1 MPVSVTIEEYYK
13 DSRNTSIS
21 NETVSQVFKFY
32 IYGELIAGANVDATF
47 GPDDDLEAVK
57 AAYSV
62 IPMFRTFP
70 LYDGTNIVLT
80 LENLEL
86 KMIQYDIWE
95 VTCTYQL
102 PDSGGS
108 SGGGYSQNVN
118 NIGPNVG
125 DYQQWSNSYV
135 QLDVNV
141 ISEQIPRKMGLKSLA
156 CQKNVDATDTSVPY
170 TAGKPAPIGMTASGI
185 EGANVYARQ
194 FDFGL
199 TVYFRPQKLTIPYV
213 RRLNRMACSLNT
225 NLFFGLP
232 RGSVLFTEATFSS
245 DVFSVVPVNFQFK
258 VRNNFKFSQTGP
270 TVYMDPNADDPAEM
284 YDTYHDPY
292 FPDAATGPE
301 PGGAF
306 SGWCEVD
313 YLYHEKPDN
322 GALIQQPYLRTIHQ
336 MYEYSNFARFEL

>member
-21 NETVSQVFKFY
+21 NEAVSQVFKFY
-32 IYGELIAGANVDATF
+32 IYGELIAGASVDPTF

-108 SGGGYSQNVN
+108 GGGGYSQNIN

-141 ISEQIPRKMGLKSLA
+141 IAEQTTRKTGLFVLES
-156 CQKNVDATDTSVPY
+156 QKNVDATNTSVPY
-170 TAGKPAPIGMTASGI
+170 SLGSTAPIGMTSTGI
-185 EGANVYARQ
+185 EGTPVYARQ

-199 TVYFRPQKLTIPYV
+199 TAYFRPQKLTIPYV
-213 RRLNRMACSLNT
+213 RKLHRMATTLNN
-225 NLFFGLP
+225 NLFFGFP

-258 VRNNFKFSQTGP
+258 VRNNFKFSETGP
-270 TVYMDPNADDPAEM
+270 TALMDPNQDDPELL
-284 YDTYHDPY
+284 YDVYKDEY
-292 FPDAATGPE
+292 FPDSIDTFN
-301 PGGAF
+301 PGGAI
-306 SGWCEVD
+306 SGWAVVD

-322 GALIQQPYLRTIHQ
+322 GTLIQQPYLRTIHEV
-336 MYEYSNFARFEL
+336 YGYSNFAEFAL